1 MPPEEAPAYIT
12 DLPPLEKSIL
22 ADFRGLDEKGKK
34 AAIAYAEE
42 LIKQQG
48 ERRNPCANHFDYDAA
63 GRSGIP
69 ASERYEHFP
78 RYPAPR
84 H

>member
-1 MPPEEAPAYIT
+1 MPPEEAPAYLT

-42 LIKQQG
+42 LIKQQ
-48 ERRNPCANHFDYDAA
+48 
-63 GRSGIP
+63 
-69 ASERYEHFP
+69 
-78 RYPAPR
+78 
-84 H
+84 